1 MLIFN
6 RAINKKTPQSLTTE
20 AVEDIHIS
28 PYQGSMK
35 NAYKK
40 ITALHSAKTLD
51 SAKNVIFCSSCVL
64 FQNNT
69 CDLYSVQNIAAWFFL
84 MFYIFR
90 LIFLYL
96 EINKGHS

>member
-6 RAINKKTPQSLTTE
+6 RAINKKIQSLTTE

-40 ITALHSAKTLD
+40 ITALHSAKTPD
-51 SAKNVIFCSSCVL
+51 SARKYYFL
-64 FQNNT
+64 QF
-69 CDLYSVQNIAAWFFL
+69 LRSVS
-84 MFYIFR
+84 
-90 LIFLYL
+90 
-96 EINKGHS
+96 K